1 MHPAVKGQSSLFGQ
15 FAFDQLAR
23 LERDATAVN
32 VMFMMTA
39 VLTRRYHYHAQ

>member
-23 LERDATAVN
+23 LERDVTA